1 MKFTLI
7 SGFADWLGE
16 TRVFGEF
23 LSFAIYGLLHRTL
36 PNGRSHGVA
45 VLLIPGFLSGDL
57 SLSPLGDRLRQIGYR
72 VFFSGI
78 WYNMDCPVHTMP
90 RLEKVLRKAHRKTRS
105 KVVLIGH
112 SLGGIYARELA
123 CRFPNL
129 VERVVLLGAPVKD
142 PIESSNTFLRPLFEL
157 AHRRC
162 AASSRAAEVEMSP
175 GPPRVPETLIYSRT
189 DGVVNWE
196 NCVEFGAHVE
206 AIEVAS
212 SHCGL
217 PFSPQVF
224 EIIVDRLARCSGR
237 SRSVAS
243 NAAVRKYGP
252 LSRLRTSFTPVQ
264 RSRRSHGA
272 SIAAGNVGIRNR
284 A

>member
-1 MKFTLI
+1 M
-7 SGFADWLGE
+7 
-16 TRVFGEF
+16 FGEF
-23 LSFAIYGLLHRTL
+23 VSFAIDGLLHRTL
-36 PNGRSHGVA
+36 PNARSHGIA

-57 SLSPLGDRLRQIGYR
+57 SLSPLAYRLRQIGYS

-78 WYNMDCPVHTMP
+78 WYNVDCPVHTMP

-123 CRFPNL
+123 FRFPNL

-142 PIESSNTFLRPLFEL
+142 PIESSNNFLRPLFEW

-162 AASSRAAEVEMSP
+162 AEGVTASSQEPEVELTP
-175 GPPRVPETLIYSRT
+175 RPPCVAETLIYSKT
-189 DGVVNWE
+189 DGVVNWQ

-217 PFSPQVF
+217 PYSPQVF
-224 EIIVDRLARCSGR
+224 EIIVDRLARCSER
-237 SRSVAS
+237 SRSLAS
-243 NAAVRKYGP
+243 NTAVRKYSP
-252 LSRLRTSFTPVQ
+252 LSRLRTSFTSVR
-264 RSRRSHGA
+264 RSRRSGA
-272 SIAAGNVGIRNR
+272 GSIAAGNLKTTDR